1 MIALLVLAAAIANV
15 SLVVFL
21 AERFGGEGS
30 HVSAGELT
38 SLQATGTANTAPAA
52 TYAPANENVTV
63 PAGTRLAA

>member
-1 MIALLVLAAAIANV
+1 MTVLAAAIANV

-21 AERFGGEGS
+21 AQRFGGEGS